1 MVPSR
6 AQLPTHMEPFPRFEN
21 RSSEKENMD
30 SNLELPRFPTE
41 PRRQS
46 FGGMTSRPAL
56 PKSPISQTDSQM
68 RRYSEFGLSRRS
80 LNRYDDDAMH
90 YYDKPSQILVSKNT
104 NGGNDFRA
112 QTTPSKRRSRFGLSS
127 LFGRK
132 SHSKETSA
140 PEMGI
145 LSYSSSTSL
154 SQEQTLRSNGHMRN
168 ASACRSTGALVDQ
181 DRNFVAY
188 RYPSANEQF
197 GLSQ

>member
-1 MVPSR
+1 MVPSTIQSSGR
-6 AQLPTHMEPFPRFEN
+6 MEPFPRTEEP
-21 RSSEKENMD
+21 SEMGSE
-30 SNLELPRFPTE
+30 LELPRFPAE

-46 FGGMTSRPAL
+46 FGGMASRPNTS
-56 PKSPISQTDSQM
+56 KSPIPYTDPQV

-90 YYDKPSQILVSKNT
+90 YYEKPSQILASKNP
-104 NGGNDFRA
+104 NDFRA
-112 QTTPSKRRSRFGLSS
+112 QTAPSKRRSRFGLSS

-132 SHSKETSA
+132 THGKEASA

-145 LSYSSSTSL
+145 LSYSSAISL
-154 SQEQTLRSNGHMRN
+154 SQEQSLRNNGHLPN
-168 ASACRSTGALVDQ
+168 ASASRSTGALVEQ

-197 GLSQ
+197 GLSL